1 MKNKEN
7 ILQKINSF
15 KKNIIEGK
23 KEKSKSKPKISNNK
37 QDNKINLEIQKIDL
51 GRNQHRSGTAICIS
65 AKRIKRYKHLKITA
79 KNRENENY
87 NCYLSNNKP
96 IKKTNYFNETFSL
109 SDKESVSLK

>member
-96 IKKTNYFNETFSL
+96 IKKNKLF
-109 SDKESVSLK
+109 